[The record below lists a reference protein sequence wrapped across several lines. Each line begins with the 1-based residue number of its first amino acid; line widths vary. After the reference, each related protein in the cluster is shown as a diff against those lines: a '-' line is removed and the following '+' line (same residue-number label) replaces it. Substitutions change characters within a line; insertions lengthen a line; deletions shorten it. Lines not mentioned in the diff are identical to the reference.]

1 MPFRS
6 TCIHNFQK
14 HVWFGAFALGL
25 ANKEVV
31 IPDSWKHVSLR
42 ALALGLPNR
51 EVPIRDS

>member
-1 MPFRS
+1 VPFRS

-25 ANKEVV
+25 ATKEVL